1 MLPSLSTDGF
11 ALVTN
16 LYSDTEL
23 TAIVN
28 AIDRADQSHDTFRKS
43 RELFA
48 IRQFLKQ
55 VPGVTE
61 LVLNA
66 PLRQLVEPVLG
77 PGYFVVKSIYFDK
90 PETSNWYV
98 AYHQDLTI
106 SVREKHDVPGFG
118 PWTVKS
124 NQFAVQPPLAILEN
138 IVTVRIHL
146 DDTDETNG
154 ALKVIPGSHCK
165 GIYRPETIDW
175 TVEKEVF
182 CCVPKG
188 GAMLMKPLLL
198 HSSLR
203 STGTHRR
210 RVIHLEFSNMEL
222 PEGLEWGERE

>member
-1 MLPSLSTDGF
+1 MSYSLAVDGF
-11 ALVTN
+11 
-16 LYSDTEL
+16 SL
-23 TAIVN
+23 TPDIYTHEE
-28 AIDRADQSHDTFRKS
+28 IDRIVAIIDNVDQSHTAFRKS
-43 RELFA
+43 KDLFA
-48 IRQFLKQ
+48 IRRFLEQ
-55 VPGVTE
+55 VPGVAD
-61 LVLNA
+61 LVFNERL
-66 PLRQLVEPVLG
+66 QLLVDDVLG
-77 PGYFVVKSIYFDK
+77 ADGFLVKSIYFDK
-90 PETSNWYV
+90 PASSNWYV

-106 SVREKHDVPGFG
+106 SVADKWDIAGYG

-124 NQFAVQPPLAILEN
+124 DQFAVQPPLEILEN

-175 TVEKEVF
+175 TIEKEVF

-203 STGTHRR
+203 STGTQRR
-210 RVIHLEFSNMEL
+210 RVIHLEFSNAEL
-222 PEGLEWGERE
+222 PMGLAWGERE